1 THMLSGPY
9 GTMLLSDMGATTIKV
24 EPPGRGEGTRKLLAS
39 DPEYSRNGLG
49 AYFLTLNRN
58 KKSVCIDLKSERG
71 LELFYDLVRHAD
83 VVFDN
88 FSAGVPDRLK
98 IGHSDLSAVNSRIIT
113 CSVTGFGESGPGSQ
127 RPAFDQVIQGLGG
140 GMSITGYPD

>member
-1 THMLSGPY
+1 GNVRSLEGITIIDLTHMLSGPY

-49 AYFLTLNRN
+49 AHFLTLNRN

-88 FSAGVPDRLK
+88 VSAGVPDR
-98 IGHSDLSAVNSRIIT
+98 
-113 CSVTGFGESGPGSQ
+113 
-127 RPAFDQVIQGLGG
+127 
-140 GMSITGYPD
+140 